1 LKMDSDDDQQFANNG
16 GEALELGEDYDDEDE
31 EQEEDDDDM
40 P

>member
-1 LKMDSDDDQQFANNG
+1 MDSDDDQQFANNG

-31 EQEEDDDDM
+31 DQEEDEDDM

>member
-1 LKMDSDDDQQFANNG
+1 MDSDDDQQFANNG